1 MAKLS
6 EIYSL
11 DKLRF
16 ARGVQANYRA
26 NNKQSKH
33 IPLWRLQV
41 YYSFTLRTTCINPNR
56 MKKMDTNFEL
66 SYPSAGDP
74 PHLECFHF
82 LHTRTHRAVSHQ
94 SANYNHTYRCHDAI
108 NDESIE
114 QDQPDDH
121 QEIEQPKSNLSESNR
136 GTARAS
142 VFVHSTT
149 NARIE
154 LNPLKNVSND

>member
-74 PHLECFHF
+74 PILNAFISSTRGHTVLF
-82 LHTRTHRAVSHQ
+82 LINPPITTTPIVVTTRSMTNR
-94 SANYNHTYRCHDAI
+94 
-108 NDESIE
+108 
-114 QDQPDDH
+114 
-121 QEIEQPKSNLSESNR
+121 SNR
-136 GTARAS
+136 INPMITKKSSSR
-142 VFVHSTT
+142 
-149 NARIE
+149 NRI
-154 LNPLKNVSND
+154 